1 MRDPEPGFAPRWIR
15 TPMRSPRCLLGALV
29 ALLLLS
35 FVICGELTPLG
46 VLFRG
51 CWGLGTPPVGLRVPL
66 PQCLGCW
73 WRGTRGLW
81 GAGTRRRDKA
91 LPPWAAPTWGR
102 GRACAPPE
110 VTPLKNCIKYCLNP
124 ATTHPVA
131 LWRGCSRGCLSV
143 CLSADGGG
151 CKLCPVGWTLHRSKC
166 FLVASK
172 SSSWRESREKCSH
185 QRAQL
190 LVPEDQGELVTG
202 LILARMWDGAQG
214 CTRGAVGCRN
224 LGSAPIGCRDGCPN
238 LWGSIRDIQRGS
250 WLGGGG
256 GASFGDSKQHHSH
269 QPRFPS

>member
-1 MRDPEPGFAPRWIR
+1 GPPTSPFVSLPLAAGPAMRDPEPGFAPRWIR

-73 WRGTRGLW
+73 WRGTRG
-81 GAGTRRRDKA
+81 
-91 LPPWAAPTWGR
+91 
-102 GRACAPPE
+102 
-110 VTPLKNCIKYCLNP
+110 
-124 ATTHPVA
+124 
-131 LWRGCSRGCLSV
+131 
-143 CLSADGGG
+143 GG

-190 LVPEDQGELVTG
+190 LVPEDQGELDFLNQVIQKPTRYFWIG
-202 LILARMWDGAQG
+202 LSQPSVGMGWTWLDGSRLDQSRCHG
-214 CTRGAVGCRN
+214 ISPDRIISETC
-224 LGSAPIGCRDGCPN
+224 GSALAWICQKEAV
-238 LWGSIRDIQRGS
+238 L
-250 WLGGGG
+250 L
-256 GASFGDSKQHHSH
+256 
-269 QPRFPS
+269 